1 MTMFGFGVVGTGMIA
16 DAMATAIGRAKNA
29 RLVAVSSRKLE
40 AAEKFAAGREGVAAV
55 QGFESL
61 LDFEGVDGVYI
72 ATPTAAK
79 EEIALAAIAAG
90 KHVLVDK
97 PFLNRASVV
106 RMTKAAA
113 ARGVVFMD
121 ATHFVHHPRTG
132 IVAARLG
139 GPRSLYTS
147 FYFPQMDRSNIR
159 FDLEL
164 EPMGAIGDMAWY
176 SMRAVVEYLR
186 PKGKVTKVQTVAER
200 DNVTGAV
207 IRASGVI
214 GFESGE
220 VSTFDA
226 GFTGATMVQ
235 DLQLLGTD
243 GAIGMDDFVGD
254 WTDSVAFQNPDIKTG
269 YWYKTG
275 LATRKDA
282 VFVETPADTAAQVAM
297 MENFA
302 ALAAS
307 GDLAARTAFA
317 EASVKTQELVDA
329 IWEAAGNRLL

>member
-1 MTMFGFGVVGTGMIA
+1 MKMFGFGIVGTGLIA
-16 DAMATAIGRAKNA
+16 GVIANAIEKAKNA

-40 AAEKFAAGREGVAAV
+40 TAKNFAAAFNGAAAV
-55 QGFESL
+55 QGFEAL
-61 LDFEGVDGVYI
+61 LGLEGVDGVYV

-90 KHVLVDK
+90 KHVLVEK
-97 PFLNRASVV
+97 PFLDQHSVV
-106 RMTKAAA
+106 RMTQAAA
-113 ARGVVFMD
+113 AKGVVFMD
-121 ATHFVHHPRTG
+121 ATHFVHHPRTA
-132 IVAARLG
+132 IVASRLG
-139 GPRSLYTS
+139 EPRSLHTT
-147 FYFPQMDRSNIR
+147 FYFPHTDRSNIR
-159 FDLEL
+159 FDRVL

-200 DNVTGAV
+200 DAVTGAV

-226 GFTGATMVQ
+226 GFTSGTVVQ

-243 GAIGMDDFVGD
+243 GVVWVDDFVVD
-254 WTDSVAFQNPDIKTG
+254 WTDSASFQNPEIKMG
-269 YWYKTG
+269 YWYRTG
-275 LATRKDA
+275 VATRKDL

-297 MENFA
+297 MENFVK
-302 ALAAS
+302 LAES
-307 GDLAARTAFA
+307 GDVAARTAFA
-317 EASVKTQELVDA
+317 ETSVKTQELVDT
-329 IWEAAGNRLL
+329 IWKAAGN

>member
-106 RMTKAAA
+106 RMTEAAA

-121 ATHFVHHPRTG
+121 ATHFVHHLRTG

-147 FYFPQMDRSNIR
+147 FYFPQMDGR
-159 FDLEL
+159 
-164 EPMGAIGDMAWY
+164 
-176 SMRAVVEYLR
+176 
-186 PKGKVTKVQTVAER
+186 
-200 DNVTGAV
+200 
-207 IRASGVI
+207 
-214 GFESGE
+214 
-220 VSTFDA
+220 
-226 GFTGATMVQ
+226 
-235 DLQLLGTD
+235 
-243 GAIGMDDFVGD
+243 
-254 WTDSVAFQNPDIKTG
+254 
-269 YWYKTG
+269 
-275 LATRKDA
+275 
-282 VFVETPADTAAQVAM
+282 
-297 MENFA
+297 
-302 ALAAS
+302 
-307 GDLAARTAFA
+307 
-317 EASVKTQELVDA
+317 
-329 IWEAAGNRLL
+329 